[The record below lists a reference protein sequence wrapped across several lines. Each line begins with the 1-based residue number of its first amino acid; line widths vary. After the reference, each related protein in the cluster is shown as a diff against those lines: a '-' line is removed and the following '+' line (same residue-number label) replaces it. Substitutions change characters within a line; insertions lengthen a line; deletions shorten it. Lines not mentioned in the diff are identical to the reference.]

1 MNTSTNCPRLPWP
14 AVDFDSEVND
24 LEPIGRKTFPAV
36 AVAAAVLPP
45 LAAAVVAV
53 VVAAAAVVAAA
64 SFAYSVRPWRSL

>member
-24 LEPIGRKTFPAV
+24 LEPIGRKTFPA
-36 AVAAAVLPP
+36 AAAAAVLQP

-53 VVAAAAVVAAA
+53 AAAAAVVVVVA